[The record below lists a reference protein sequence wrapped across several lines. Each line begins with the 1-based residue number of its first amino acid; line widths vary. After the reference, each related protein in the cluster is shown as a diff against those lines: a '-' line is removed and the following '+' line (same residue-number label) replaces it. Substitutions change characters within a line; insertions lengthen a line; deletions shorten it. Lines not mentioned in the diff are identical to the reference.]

1 MKILDLDHFLKAHEM
16 LASYYGTQ
24 APSLPGITLAY
35 KSMMQEA
42 PDMTVEQFDY
52 ALQKTI
58 VRCRFHPRVL
68 DFLEELY
75 EPDMS
80 NAPAMPDIDPRYAD
94 SYQLSVYHKAAAAWD
109 KYKLTAPRNTKIFRD
124 DRWHEIPGLPAN
136 KWATPLSPSEGD
148 RPRALD
154 AAGSGST
161 DNFLGF

>member
-42 PDMTVEQFDY
+42 PEMTVEQFDY

-75 EPDMS
+75 EANMS
-80 NAPAMPDIDPRYAD
+80 NAPAMPDIDPKYAD
-94 SYQLSVYHKAAAAWD
+94 SYQLSVYHKAAAAQE
-109 KYKLTAPRNTKIFRD
+109 KYKLTAPRDTKAFRS
-124 DRWHEIPGLPAN
+124 DRHHEIPNLPPSN
-136 KWATPLSPSEGD
+136 YSFLDSPEGD
-148 RPRALD
+148 RQRALD
-154 AAGSGST
+154 AAGSGSS

>member
-35 KSMMQEA
+35 KSMMREA
-42 PDMTVEQFDY
+42 PEMTVEQFDY

-75 EPDMS
+75 QPDMS

-94 SYQLSVYHKAAAAWD
+94 GYQLSTYYKALAARD
-109 KYKLTAPRNTKIFRD
+109 KYQLTAPRDTNLYRQ
-124 DRWHEIPGLPAN
+124 DRYDEIPGVPAR
-136 KWATPLSPSEGD
+136 TYTLLDSSEGD

-161 DNFLGF
+161 DNFLGL

>member
-42 PDMTVEQFDY
+42 PEMTVQQFDY

-94 SYQLSVYHKAAAAWD
+94 SYQLSVYHKASAAWD
-109 KYKLTAPRNTKIFRD
+109 KYKLTAPRDTKIFRY
-124 DRWHEIPGLPAN
+124 DRSDEIPGLPPRSYSFLDA
-136 KWATPLSPSEGD
+136 SEGD

-154 AAGSGST
+154 VAGSGST